1 MSRVRPRQLGPI
13 IIVVLRSVYGSRPV
27 GCEGCLL
34 ASPPGWRSSSVSDE
48 TRSLMRRAEV
58 IDLTSDDTAGGPASA
73 NYSRPYVTFASCSGI
88 PATVNAPIKGKTLKP
103 ALVQRSSVSM
113 LASDFDGIPGSFFVA
128 VMRHRSRRA
137 EQRKLRRS
145 RTQIPKRK
153 GEEGLER
160 MQLAL
165 SLRSLAFL
173 ARWHYGEYTNWH
185 GNPSPVAY
193 RSISGHSAH
202 AIQLLILFSI
212 WSA

>member
-1 MSRVRPRQLGPI
+1 
-13 IIVVLRSVYGSRPV
+13 
-27 GCEGCLL
+27 
-34 ASPPGWRSSSVSDE
+34 
-48 TRSLMRRAEV
+48 MRKAEV

-88 PATVNAPIKGKTLKP
+88 PATVHALIKGKTLKP
-103 ALVQRSSVSM
+103 ASVQRSSGQFLQAILMEISG
-113 LASDFDGIPGSFFVA
+113 LFFVA
-128 VMRHRSRRA
+128 LMRHRSRRA

-145 RTQIPKRK
+145 RIQIPKRK

-173 ARWHYGEYTNWH
+173 AHWHYGEYTIWH

-193 RSISGHSAH
+193 RSFYGHSVH
-202 AIQLLILFSI
+202 PFQLLIPFSI